1 MNSTPI
7 QIRYIMRRLQSI
19 EFFKITLFVLVF
31 FAGASLLAQERQLV
45 QVKTF
50 TEGLKAYGN
59 LSVSVN
65 EGAYFSVDSKGTAFI
80 ELNAGSVKSVNI
92 KDVSLEA
99 ASWILSEG
107 ILEIIVRRKNYQ
119 IIPVYVMSSNGNAHR
134 NLKVVFNGKKTITT
148 TTDQSGKIEL
158 PLALNES
165 INAVGQFKIEGYETL
180 SIQSNNGGYELLVDK
195 IQPKVAI
202 TKEEL
207 PIQEKAIETPKP
219 VDEKYFQSF
228 DFNKLDSIQSLTVFY
243 AMFKNYQIEK
253 FDEELKRKVDAK
265 FESLVA
271 KLQDSIKQDA
281 SIFVGNITDTTNVQ
295 NDIKTLLNHA
305 RLENQL
311 LAQQKIEFEEKI
323 QVINE
328 KLEIGFENLD
338 ENARAELLT
347 DINILEQLLKAN
359 EDEFYKNQSNYLQ
372 VINGLKDKFFD
383 IEELEGKLSAS
394 EAQRLEDQRIFR
406 QRLIAASV
414 VVLVFAIL
422 TILLIYFSNRLKKQ
436 KKALIAANA
445 EVKRVN
451 ENLEEIVHERT
462 RLLEETY
469 RELDTVLYRASH
481 DLRSPV
487 CSIVGLCN
495 IVTFESGEDEMMN
508 RMVKTTTDMDRLLK
522 KLSVISEIHQP
533 GDFSQVKLI
542 DIIDRIYNHF
552 KPFIEAHNIELKVEC
567 QEDLS
572 LETIPNLI
580 EVIIANLIE
589 NALYYSMVKGMPDC
603 CVELKVEI
611 VDDELV
617 IAVIDNGI
625 GFDPSSK
632 ERLFDM
638 FYRGTEHSKG
648 NGLGLYIVQKSI
660 HVLNGSIDVESEYG
674 VYSKF
679 TVNLPL
685 AGSREHKFSFL
696 YERDDESDLM
706 VLR

>member
-1 MNSTPI
+1 
-7 QIRYIMRRLQSI
+7 MRRFTSI
-19 EFFKITLFVLVF
+19 DCLSKVTLLVVLFFS
-31 FAGASLLAQERQLV
+31 GASLLAQEKQLV

-65 EGAYFSVDSKGTAFI
+65 EGEYFSVDSKGTAFI
-80 ELNAGSVKSVNI
+80 ELNAGSVKSVSI
-92 KDVSLEA
+92 KNASLEA

-119 IIPVYVMSSNGNAHR
+119 IIPVYVMSSDREAHK

-148 TTDQSGKIEL
+148 TSDQNGKIEL
-158 PLALNES
+158 ALALNES
-165 INAVGQFKIEGYETL
+165 INSASQFKIEGYEAL
-180 SIQSNNGGYELLVDK
+180 SVKSSNNRYELIADK
-195 IQPKVAI
+195 IQPKLAI
-202 TKEEL
+202 TEEKI
-207 PIQEKAIETPKP
+207 PIQEKEVEASKP
-219 VDEKYFQSF
+219 IDESYFQTF
-228 DFNKLDSIQSLTVFY
+228 DFNKLDSIESLTVFY

-253 FDEELKRKVDAK
+253 FDEELKRKIDAK

-271 KLQDSIKQDA
+271 KLQDSVKQDA
-281 SIFVGNITDTTNVQ
+281 SIFIGNITDSTNVQ

-311 LAQQKIEFEEKI
+311 LAQQKIEFENKI
-323 QVINE
+323 KVINE

-338 ENARAELLT
+338 EDARAELLA
-347 DINILEQLLKAN
+347 DINILEQLLKTN

-372 VINGLKDKFFD
+372 VINSLKDKFFD

-406 QRLIAASV
+406 QRLIVASI
-414 VVLVFAIL
+414 VVLVFAVL

-451 ENLEEIVHERT
+451 ENLEQIVHERT

-495 IVTFESGEDEMMN
+495 IVTTESGEDEMMD
-508 RMVKTTTDMDRLLK
+508 RMVKTTSDMDKLLK

-533 GDFSQVKLI
+533 GDFGQVKLI
-542 DIIDRIYNHF
+542 DIVDRIYNHF
-552 KPFIEAHNIELKVEC
+552 KPFIIAHNIELIVDC
-567 QEDLS
+567 QEDIS
-572 LETIPNLI
+572 IETIPNLI
-580 EVIIANLIE
+580 EVIIANLVE
-589 NALYYSMVKGMPDC
+589 NALYYSMIKGMSDC
-603 CVELKVEI
+603 RVELKVQI
-611 VDDELV
+611 VDNELV
-617 IAVIDNGI
+617 IEVIDNGI
-625 GFDPSSK
+625 GFDTSNK

-660 HVLNGSIDVESEYG
+660 HVLNGRIDVESEYG
-674 VYSKF
+674 VFSKF
-679 TVNLPL
+679 IVRLPL

-696 YERDDESDLM
+696 YERDDESNMM